1 MLASSSHRNNNGGVF
16 GGVGPTTIIHNG
28 SSSTRQRLLP
38 QGGGGRIG
46 GESPYR
52 DDPSLPPRL
61 ESFTAGGYGPSS
73 NEYNGTAGIMMDKSK
88 DFTPTQKAW
97 RTCHSILC
105 CTYCCPTGRPAGSGG
120 GSLGGGGHRLFT
132 GASFL
137 GGGISSEVEDPE
149 DESLYYEDSFN
160 DLSWTC
166 SFGTSDEDGIWLN
179 QADPAGTIMA
189 MLVWVLLLY
198 SALTMTFLAVTG
210 GLPPLAAM
218 AYSVVTALALASHVK
233 TSLTDPGAV
242 PTAAVPTQEQR
253 SSAQKLSMCSQC
265 QTFKPPFSHHC
276 RICNRCISRM
286 DHHCPWMNNCVGAG
300 NLKHFL
306 LFLVYTW
313 ICSVYALTLLWWNY
327 FFCAD
332 ESCVFQIVLLQ
343 LVRLMTLLGVGTFLF
358 TSSMLMNVVYGI
370 MTGVGT
376 IDRLK
381 KKASGTLNDSEEEP
395 IALSH
400 VFGIGPLWQW
410 ILPVDPIFHD
420 YDVVMGYSTPQRL
433 LREQMRE
440 SGTGSVVG
448 STVTRDS
455 YGMPV

>member
-1 MLASSSHRNNNGGVF
+1 MLGRFSSNDPKKNG
-16 GGVGPTTIIHNG
+16 GPTTIH
-28 SSSTRQRLLP
+28 SSTSTRHRQ
-38 QGGGGRIG
+38 QAGRIA
-46 GESPYR
+46 GETPYR

-61 ESFTAGGYGPSS
+61 ESLTSGGYGPSNS
-73 NEYNGTAGIMMDKSK
+73 YNTNGIEKSK
-88 DFTPTQKAW
+88 DFTLTQKAW

-105 CTYCCPTGRPAGSGG
+105 CTYCCSTRPAGGG
-120 GSLGGGGHRLFT
+120 FATAAL
-132 GASFL
+132 AD
-137 GGGISSEVEDPE
+137 DP
-149 DESLYYEDSFN
+149 DDASLYYEDSFN

-189 MLVWVLLLY
+189 ILVWVLLLY

-210 GLPPLAAM
+210 GIPPIAAM
-218 AYSVVTALALASHVK
+218 AYNVVAAMALASHVK

-265 QTFKPPFSHHC
+265 QTFKPPLSHHC

-300 NLKHFL
+300 NLKHFV
-306 LFLVYTW
+306 LFLIYAW
-313 ICSVYALTLLWWNY
+313 SCSVFALTLLGWNY

-343 LVRLMTLLGVGTFLF
+343 LVRLMTFLGIGTFLF

-381 KKASGTLNDSEEEP
+381 KKANGTLNDSEEEP

-410 ILPVDPIFHD
+410 PLPMDPIFHD

-440 SGTGSVVG
+440 AGTGSVVG
-448 STVTRDS
+448 SVVTRDS